1 MWNET
6 TSLWIKTVLA
16 AAALAVVVAHEW
28 NRRSRPAERATA
40 GATARTRALQ
50 VLGALSLLAYFN
62 FGSFHFD
69 GIFVHLW
76 DSTHYVLGAKYFD
89 ELGYDGIYECIAV
102 ADAEAPGETARVAAR
117 QMLDLRTGH
126 MTTAAES
133 VAHPERCRT
142 RFSPSRWAD
151 FTRDVGFFRERF
163 PAADWDRL
171 GTDHGFNASPAWILI
186 AHPLVGSSALTWW
199 KVKGL
204 AMIDPL
210 LLAGAFAALVWAFG
224 GWTAALA
231 AVVMG
236 TYFPARLWWTGGSF
250 MRWDWLA
257 TLLGGLA
264 LCRRERPFTGGALLG
279 YAAMVRIFPGFALVG
294 VALGAATA
302 LATRKPLASG
312 VGRLLAG
319 GLCAVVILAV
329 LPAIAGRDR
338 AWLDFAGRLEDHA
351 SVPSPNR
358 MGLAVVLAHDSSAS
372 SVERAHAPSGDS
384 LSPRARWEDAHAAV
398 LRRRRGWWIAAL
410 VAGVVG
416 IAAATRGEPAW
427 ATGLLGLLL
436 VPLGTPIACYYY
448 AFVAAVPLLAQ
459 RRTEVGALA
468 LALAL
473 AASLVSRLGPSA
485 DDRQYFAQSLL
496 VVAAFV
502 FIASAFSSRSR
513 PQSPPA
519 STS

>member
-6 TSLWIKTVLA
+6 TSAWIKTVLA
-16 AAALAVVVAHEW
+16 GTALAIVVVEEW
-28 NRRSRPAERATA
+28 IRRSRPAAPSTSGSAT
-40 GATARTRALQ
+40 RTRALQ
-50 VLGALSLLAYFN
+50 VLGALSLLSYFN

-102 ADAEAPGETARVAAR
+102 ADAEIPGEAARVAGR
-117 QMLDLRTGH
+117 EMLDLRTGQ
-126 MTTAAES
+126 MTTAADS
-133 VAHPERCRT
+133 LAHPERCRS
-142 RFSPSRWAD
+142 RFSSSRWAD

-163 PAADWDRL
+163 PPADWERL
-171 GTDHGFNASPAWILI
+171 ATDHGFNASPAWILI
-186 AHPLVGSSALTWW
+186 AHPLVGNSPLTWW
-199 KVKGL
+199 KVKSL

-210 LLAGAFAALVWAFG
+210 LLAGAFAVLLWAFG
-224 GWTAALA
+224 GWTTALA
-231 AVVMG
+231 AVVLG

-257 TLLGGLA
+257 TLLAGLA
-264 LCRRERPFTGGALLG
+264 LCRRERTFAGGALLG
-279 YAAMVRIFPGFALVG
+279 YATMVRIFPGFALAG
-294 VALGAATA
+294 VMLGAATA
-302 LATRKPLASG
+302 LVTRKPLAARG
-312 VGRLLAG
+312 GRLLAG
-319 GLCAVVILAV
+319 AMCAVVVLAL
-329 LPAIAGRDR
+329 LPAIAGRNR
-338 AWLDFAGRLEDHA
+338 AWRDFAARLEDHA

-358 MGLAVVLAHDSSAS
+358 MGLAVVLAFDP
-372 SVERAHAPSGDS
+372 SVEQASAPSRGGLD
-384 LSPRARWEDAHAAV
+384 PRARWEEAQATV
-398 LRRRRGWWIAAL
+398 LRHRRGWWIAAL

-427 ATGLLGLLL
+427 ATCVLGLLL

-448 AFVAAVPLLAQ
+448 AFFAAVPLLAQ

-473 AASLVSRLGPSA
+473 AASLVSRLTRYP

-496 VVAAFV
+496 VVSAFV
-502 FIASAFSSRSR
+502 FVASAFSSRSR
-513 PQSPPA
+513 SKGSAA
-519 STS
+519 SMS

>member
-1 MWNET
+1 VWNET
-6 TSLWIKTVLA
+6 TSAWIKTVLA

-28 NRRSRPAERATA
+28 LRRSRPAERPTS
-40 GATARTRALQ
+40 GAAARTRALQ

-102 ADAEAPGETARVAAR
+102 ADAETPGETSRVAAR
-117 QMLDLRTGH
+117 EMLDLRTGQ

-133 VAHPERCRT
+133 VAHPERCRS
-142 RFSPSRWAD
+142 RFSSSRWAD

-163 PAADWDRL
+163 PPADWDRL
-171 GTDHGFNASPAWILI
+171 ATDHGFNASPAWILI
-186 AHPLVGSSALTWW
+186 AHPLVGNSPLTWW
-199 KVKGL
+199 KVRSL

-210 LLAGAFAALVWAFG
+210 LLGGAFAALVWAFG

-279 YAAMVRIFPGFALVG
+279 YAAMVRVFPGFALIG
-294 VALGAATA
+294 AALGGATA

-312 VGRLLAG
+312 LGRLLAG
-319 GLCAVVILAV
+319 ALCAMVLLAV
-329 LPAIAGRDR
+329 LPAMAGRDR
-338 AWLDFAGRLEDHA
+338 AWLDFVARLEDHA

-358 MGLAVVLAHDSSAS
+358 MGLAVVLAHDSSVEHARAPGRAS
-372 SVERAHAPSGDS
+372 VN
-384 LSPRARWEDAHAAV
+384 PRARWEEAHATV

-410 VAGVVG
+410 VAGAVG

-427 ATGLLGLLL
+427 ATCLLGLLL

-448 AFVAAVPLLAQ
+448 AFFAAVPLLAQ

-473 AASLVSRLGPSA
+473 AASLVSRFGPSA

-496 VVAAFV
+496 VVSAFV

-513 PQSPPA
+513 AESPPA

>member
-1 MWNET
+1 VWNET
-6 TSLWIKTVLA
+6 TSAWIKTALA
-16 AAALAVVVAHEW
+16 ATALAVVVVHEW
-28 NRRSRPAERATA
+28 ARRTRPAERPSS
-40 GATARTRALQ
+40 GAAARTRALQ

-76 DSTHYVLGAKYFD
+76 DSAHYVLGAKYFD

-102 ADAEAPGETARVAAR
+102 ADAEAPGETSRVAAR
-117 QMLDLRTGH
+117 EMLDLRTGR

-133 VAHPERCRT
+133 VAHPERCRS
-142 RFSPSRWAD
+142 RFSSSRWAD

-163 PAADWDRL
+163 PPADWDRL
-171 GTDHGFNASPAWILI
+171 ATDHGFNASPAWILI
-186 AHPLVGSSALTWW
+186 AHPLVGNSPLTWG
-199 KVKGL
+199 KVKAL

-210 LLAGAFAALVWAFG
+210 LLVGAFAALLWAFG

-231 AVVMG
+231 AVVLG

-250 MRWDWLA
+250 LRWDWLA
-257 TLLGGLA
+257 MLLAGLA
-264 LCRRERPFTGGALLG
+264 LCRRERPFIGGALLG
-279 YAAMVRIFPGFALVG
+279 YAAMVRIFPGFALIG
-294 VALGAATA
+294 AALGAATA
-302 LATRKPLASG
+302 LATRKPLAAG

-319 GLCAVVILAV
+319 ALCASVILAV

-338 AWLDFAGRLEDHA
+338 AWLDFAARLEDHA

-358 MGLAVVLAHDSSAS
+358 MGLAVVLASRP
-372 SVERAHAPSGDS
+372 SVERAGSTTHDG
-384 LSPRARWEDAHAAV
+384 LTPRARWEEAEATV

-410 VAGVVG
+410 LAGAVG

-427 ATGLLGLLL
+427 ATCVLGLLL

-468 LALAL
+468 LALTL
-473 AASLVSRLGPSA
+473 AASLVSRLEHYP

-496 VVAAFV
+496 VVSVFV
-502 FIASAFSSRSR
+502 FIASAFSSRS
-513 PQSPPA
+513 PSESSPA
-519 STS
+519 SIS